1 MKYEVM
7 LAPVAEAAYRMSQK
21 ADEVR
26 AISAEMQKTI
36 NQLAGCNT
44 AKELDDFKAIF
55 DDSAMEDIK
64 ALAGALDAWSRTLV
78 AVHKAYHKARCDS
91 CQEALNALNKIL

>member
-7 LAPVAEAAYRMSQK
+7 LAPVAEAAFRMGQK

-26 AISAEMQKTI
+26 TISVKMQEAI
-36 NQLAGCNT
+36 NQLTGTNKAR
-44 AKELDDFKAIF
+44 ELEEYKAIF
-55 DDSAMEDIK
+55 DGSAMTDIK
-64 ALAGALDAWSRTLV
+64 ALAGALDAWSRTLG
-78 AVHKAYHKARCDS
+78 AVHKAYQKARCDS